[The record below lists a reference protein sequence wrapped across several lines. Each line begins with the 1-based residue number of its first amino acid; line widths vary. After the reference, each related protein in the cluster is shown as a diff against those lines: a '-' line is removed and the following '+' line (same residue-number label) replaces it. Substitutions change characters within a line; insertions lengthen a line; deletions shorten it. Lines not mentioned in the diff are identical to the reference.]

1 MLESFLILIE
11 SVSNCLIKLPKSPE
25 MLTAFKIATLNEII
39 KMLKPFELVAK
50 EICGQKIT
58 SSKVLIINALLYKL
72 HTLNP
77 ESDLSKDLKLKI
89 ITELQ
94 KRFHNIESN
103 PILFIATIL
112 DPQFKRLHFCKALAC
127 FDAIQ

>member
-1 MLESFLILIE
+1 
-11 SVSNCLIKLPKSPE
+11 

-58 SSKVLIINALLYKL
+58 CSKVLIINALLYKL